1 LDFSIL
7 SEQIASQ
14 DIIEWIGLIT
24 GIIYVV
30 LASYERPSCW
40 IFGIISSAAIAF
52 KSFDDYKLI
61 ADGILQVFYVVIGFL
76 GLWNWL
82 KGRVG
87 DVQKPIVVS
96 PITHHAIAIGICLVV
111 SIPVSWLLIRYAAA
125 RFGYIDTLITIG
137 SIWATILLVR
147 KDLHNWIYWIVL
159 DFMLIFLYYV
169 SQAYLFSL
177 LFLIYTLIAFWGFR
191 VWRANIFRKH
201 SQGQLIN

>member
-1 LDFSIL
+1 MEFSLL
-7 SEQIASQ
+7 SEQIAGQ

-40 IFGIISSAAIAF
+40 IFGIISSAAIAY

-61 ADGILQVFYVVIGFL
+61 ADAALQVFYIVIGFV

-87 DVQKPIVVS
+87 DSAKPIVVS
-96 PITHHAIAIGICLVV
+96 PLKQHVIAITVCVLA
-111 SIPVSWLLIRYAAA
+111 SIPLSWFLINFAGA
-125 RFGYIDTLITIG
+125 RFGYLDTLITLG
-137 SIWATILLVR
+137 SIWATILLVK

-169 SQAYLFSL
+169 SEAYLFSL
-177 LFLIYTLIAFWGFR
+177 LFLVYTGISFWGFR
-191 VWRANIFRKH
+191 VWRKSMRIAQVH
-201 SQGQLIN
+201 

>member
-1 LDFSIL
+1 MDFSIL

-14 DIIEWIGLIT
+14 DNIEWIGLIT
-24 GIIYVV
+24 GIIYVI

-40 IFGIISSAAIAF
+40 IFGIISSAAIAY

-61 ADGILQVFYVVIGFL
+61 ADGILQVFYVVIGFV

-87 DVQKPIVVS
+87 DANKPIVIS
-96 PITHHAIAIGICLVV
+96 PIQHHAIAIGICFVI
-111 SIPVSWLLIRYAAA
+111 SIPLSWLLIRYAGA
-125 RFGYIDTLITIG
+125 RFGYIDTLITVG
-137 SIWATILLVR
+137 SIWATILLVK

-169 SQAYLFSL
+169 SGAYLFSL
-177 LFLIYTLIAFWGFR
+177 LFLIYTLISFWGFR
-191 VWRANIFRKH
+191 VWRSNLPL
-201 SQGQLIN
+201 Q